1 MATNL
6 HELLDSVKDEST
18 FLAFASALR
27 LDRIEEE
34 AKEAESASNPYE
46 SGANGWENTTIEQFL
61 GSAIAWAE
69 STNVGLTQGLDPA
82 NPWRRFA
89 DFLYCGK
96 IYE

>member
-1 MATNL
+1 MPTDL
-6 HELLDSVKDEST
+6 HELLDSVKDEPT

-27 LDRIEEE
+27 LDRMEEE
-34 AKEAESASNPYE
+34 AKEAESPSSAYGP
-46 SGANGWENTTIEQFL
+46 GANGWENQTIEQFL
-61 GSAIAWAE
+61 GGAIAWAE